1 MSYDDRVLLLAI
13 AGRLAEILGGR
24 IRDHL
29 KKAERARAALIR
41 WYGSTGPHSWL
52 DAMSG
57 KVWGKAYVLIKPPAW
72 KTAKCRTHDE
82 RMAEVLGFVSGRTGP
97 WKGYGRYRPHI
108 LLVPGKKPRKRAKP
122 KT

>member
-1 MSYDDRVLLLAI
+1 MSYIERVETLAI

-24 IRDHL
+24 MRDHL
-29 KKAERARAALIR
+29 KKAKRARAALII
-41 WYGSTGPHSWL
+41 WYGGPGPYNWL
-52 DAMSG
+52 EKGDKGWAR
-57 KVWGKAYVLIKPPAW
+57 AYVLVKPPAW

-97 WKGYGRYRPHI
+97 WKGHGRYRPHI
-108 LLVPGKKPRKRAKP
+108 LLVPGKKPRKQAKT